1 MGWFVLLGLP
11 LHHDEPADPALLEW
25 VKGLLDHWLTGGP
38 WLIVVGLGAVIALLP
53 LTVMLFYWIQRRSA

>member
-11 LHHDEPADPALLEW
+11 FHHDEPADPTLLEW
-25 VKGLLDHWLTGGP
+25 VKGLLDHWLAGGP

-53 LTVMLFYWIQRRSA
+53 LTVMLSYWMQRRSE